1 MQLKTSVTFHGI
13 TPEMLLGIIIV
24 NSIFQ
29 KNNYELVITSITDSK
44 HSLTSLHYVGNA
56 IAIRISNIPPANIG
70 FLINELKNSL
80 GSNFD
85 VVHEIDHI
93 HIEYQP
99 KFRNS

>member
-1 MQLKTSVTFHGI
+1 MQLKNSVTFHGI
-13 TPEMLLGIIIV
+13 TSEMLLGIIII

-44 HSLTSLHYVGNA
+44 HSFSSLHYSGNA
-56 IAIRISNIPPANIG
+56 IDIRISNIPPANMEH
-70 FLINELKNSL
+70 LLNELRTSL

-99 KFRNS
+99 KLRS

>member
-1 MQLKTSVTFHGI
+1 MQLKASVTFHGI
-13 TPEMLLGIIIV
+13 TSEMLLGIIIV

-44 HSLTSLHYVGNA
+44 HSLTSLHYAGNA
-56 IAIRISNIPPANIG
+56 IDIRISNIPPANID

-99 KFRNS
+99 KYHNP